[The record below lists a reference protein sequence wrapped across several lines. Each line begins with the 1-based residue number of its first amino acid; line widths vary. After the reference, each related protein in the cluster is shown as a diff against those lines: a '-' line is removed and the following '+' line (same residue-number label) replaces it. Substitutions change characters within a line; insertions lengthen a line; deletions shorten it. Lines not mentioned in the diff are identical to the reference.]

1 MTYKEA
7 KDNLVGDLIE
17 NTDKLDKKTL
27 EIIGRAIEALDR

>member
-7 KDNLVGDLIE
+7 KDNLVGYLIE
-17 NTDKLDKKTL
+17 HKDKFDKKTL